1 MQVAEQVKRKV
12 IGFGKRSRARM
23 FQLNRAAICGALC
36 LICVLPIPLNGA
48 QDLPPPPLPVDPT
61 PLSDLLSQTEK
72 LQLNEARGGKKE
84 IDFYVKVG
92 DSHLEAALSSIKNQD
107 YRSSEREL
115 DIYRKAMS
123 EAMKATASQQ
133 ESRRSLSK
141 KIEQNLYKQI
151 KTLEAVELLFP
162 IERQAFATAALKH
175 AKQLRVQALNAAFA
189 SGDTLKD
196 PDEQKK
202 PKADSPNKDGSSQI
216 EKPLAH
222 TLALAFVVHEVV
234 RGSVSGRQGRYD
246 TGAHNPRSVTYT
258 PVVGRSSS
266 TQSPNDYLTEEEGDK
281 VREAQSA
288 DARAK
293 VFMKIADRRIQLITG
308 KAPPPI
314 EKQSGKKGEKKA
326 EEEERD
332 WGVLKTTSRA
342 ELLKHYSRAIEECM
356 AKIEDAHERNPKGSA
371 VGKALATLREATDR
385 HLQVLKSLTSQLT
398 DENEVRALRDAIE
411 AAELANKGARDGV
424 KAK

>member
-1 MQVAEQVKRKV
+1 
-12 IGFGKRSRARM
+12 M
-23 FQLNRAAICGALC
+23 FQLKRAAICGALC
-36 LICVLPIPLNGA
+36 LICVWPIPLKGA

-72 LQLNEARGGKKE
+72 SLLNEARGRKKE
-84 IDFYVKVG
+84 MDFYVRVG
-92 DSHLEAALSSIKNQD
+92 DSHLEAALSSIKNGD

-115 DIYRKAMS
+115 DIYRKAMT
-123 EAMKATASQQ
+123 EAMKTTAVQQ
-133 ESRRSLSK
+133 ESRRSLAK

-162 IERQAFATAALKH
+162 IERQEFATAALKH

-202 PKADSPNKDGSSQI
+202 PKADSPNKDGSAQI
-216 EKPLAH
+216 EKPLAPM
-222 TLALAFVVHEVV
+222 LALAFVARELV
-234 RGSVSGRQGRYD
+234 RDSVSGKQGSYE
-246 TGAHNPRSVTYT
+246 TGAHSPRLVSYS
-258 PVVGRSSS
+258 PVARRSWP

-308 KAPPPI
+308 KAPPPV

-356 AKIEDAHERNPKGSA
+356 AKIDDAYERNPKSSP

-385 HLQVLKSLTSQLT
+385 HLQVLKSLTSEVT
-398 DENEVRALRDAIE
+398 DENEMSALRDAIE
-411 AAELANKGARDGV
+411 EAELANKGARDGV

>member
-1 MQVAEQVKRKV
+1 MQVAEQGKRKV
-12 IGFGKRSRARM
+12 IRFGKRSSARV

-36 LICVLPIPLNGA
+36 LICVLPIPLKGA

-72 LQLNEARGGKKE
+72 SQLNEARGGKKE
-84 IDFYVKVG
+84 IDFYVRVG
-92 DSHLEAALSSIKNQD
+92 DSHLEAALASIKNED
-107 YRSSEREL
+107 YRRSEREL
-115 DIYRKAMS
+115 DIYKKAMS
-123 EAMKATASQQ
+123 EAMKTTAAQQ
-133 ESRRSLSK
+133 ESRRSLAK

-202 PKADSPNKDGSSQI
+202 PKADSPNKDGSLQI
-216 EKPLAH
+216 QKPLAH
-222 TLALAFVVHEVV
+222 RLALAFVVHARV
-234 RGSVSGRQGRYD
+234 RGSLSREQGSYE
-246 TGAHNPRSVTYT
+246 TGAHSLRRVTYT
-258 PVVGRSSS
+258 SVARRSSA

-281 VREAQSA
+281 VREAQTA

-308 KAPPPI
+308 KAPPPV

-356 AKIEDAHERNPKGSA
+356 AKIEDAYERNPKSA
-371 VGKALATLREATDR
+371 PVGKALATLREATDR
-385 HLQVLKSLTSQLT
+385 HLQVLKSLTSQVT
-398 DENEVRALRDAIE
+398 DENEMSALRDAIE
-411 AAELANKGARDGV
+411 EAELANKGAREGV

>member
-1 MQVAEQVKRKV
+1 
-12 IGFGKRSRARM
+12 M
-23 FQLNRAAICGALC
+23 FQIKRAAICGALC
-36 LICVLPIPLNGA
+36 LICVWPIPLKGA

-61 PLSDLLSQTEK
+61 PLSDLLTQAEK
-72 LQLNEARGGKKE
+72 SLLNEARGRKKE
-84 IDFYVKVG
+84 IDFYVRVG
-92 DSHLEAALSSIKNQD
+92 DSHLEAALSSIKNGD

-115 DIYRKAMS
+115 DIYRKAMT
-123 EAMKATASQQ
+123 EAMKTTAVQQ
-133 ESRRSLSK
+133 ESRRILAK

-162 IERQAFATAALKH
+162 IERQEFAAAALKH

-202 PKADSPNKDGSSQI
+202 PKADSPNKDGSAQI
-216 EKPLAH
+216 EKPSAP
-222 TLALAFVVHEVV
+222 TLALAFVARDLV
-234 RGSVSGRQGRYD
+234 RDSVSGK
-246 TGAHNPRSVTYT
+246 TGAHSPRRVSYA
-258 PVVGRSSS
+258 PVARRSWP
-266 TQSPNDYLTEEEGDK
+266 TQSPNDYLTEEEDDK

-308 KAPPPI
+308 KAPPPV

-356 AKIEDAHERNPKGSA
+356 AKIEDAYERNPKSLT

-385 HLQVLKSLTSQLT
+385 HLQVLKSLTAEVT
-398 DENEVRALRDAIE
+398 DESEMSALRDAIE
-411 AAELANKGARDGV
+411 EAELANKGARDGV